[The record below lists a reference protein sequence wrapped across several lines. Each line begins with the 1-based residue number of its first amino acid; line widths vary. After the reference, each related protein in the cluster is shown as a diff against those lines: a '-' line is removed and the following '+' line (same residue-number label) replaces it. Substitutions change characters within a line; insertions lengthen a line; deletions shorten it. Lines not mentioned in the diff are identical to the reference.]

1 MNILVLNG
9 SPKAKSDTMHLTRNF
24 LEGIQAVTDA
34 QVTVVD
40 VIQKNIRP
48 CTGCF
53 GCWARGD
60 GKCVLQDDQ
69 NAILEAYVK
78 ADLIIWSFPLY
89 CFGMPSHLKA
99 VLDRTIPLVKM
110 NMVEVNGRVQH
121 VGLVDFSKKHTVVI
135 CGAGFPNWKGN
146 FEGMRLQCENCFGNL
161 TVICVPETPLLNIPM
176 AEPVAQPL
184 LEKFR
189 LAGQEY
195 AAGYALCPETIEALE
210 TPMISNEEYLRGIN
224 S

>member
-24 LEGIQAVTDA
+24 LEGIQAATDA

-40 VIQKNIRP
+40 VIKKNIRP

-110 NMVEVNGRVQH
+110 NMVEENGRVQH

>member
-24 LEGIQAVTDA
+24 LEGIQAATDA

-40 VIQKNIRP
+40 VIKKNIRP

-69 NAILEAYVK
+69 NAILEAYVR

-110 NMVEVNGRVQH
+110 NMVEENGRVQH

>member
-110 NMVEVNGRVQH
+110 NMVEENGRVQH

>member
-24 LEGIQAVTDA
+24 LEGIQTATDA

-60 GKCVLQDDQ
+60 GKCVLEDDQ

-89 CFGMPSHLKA
+89 CYGMPSHLKA

-110 NMVEVNGRVQH
+110 NMVEENGRVQH
-121 VGLVDFSKKHTVVI
+121 VGLVDLSKKHTVVI
-135 CGAGFPNWKGN
+135 CGAGFPNWEGN
-146 FEGMRLQCENCFGNL
+146 FEGLRLQCENSFGNL